1 MIGRVRIGVTLALVI
16 AVTPV
21 AILLQMG
28 VLRTRVL
35 HPGYLPRLWHD
46 FALRLL
52 GIRVHVEGV
61 PAVGRPLL
69 IVANHVSWS
78 DICVLGSLG
87 PYSFVAKSDM
97 ARWPVFGTLAR
108 LQRSVFVERERT
120 RASHL
125 QARELGDRLG
135 AGEALV
141 LFAEG
146 TTYDGNTVGPF
157 KSTLFGAA
165 QAALAGQAGLETVHV
180 QPVSI
185 AYTRLHGMPM
195 GRFHRTHAAWIGDMD
210 LVPHVGA
217 LLREGG
223 MDVEVRFGEPIPFT
237 RGTNRKDIARLTEAE
252 VRRTMAESLREPRAP
267 SQASHR
273 RSRRQRW
280 RSWFG

>member
-1 MIGRVRIGVTLALVI
+1 MIGRLRIAVTLALVV
-16 AVTPV
+16 AVTPA
-21 AILLQMG
+21 AILLQMA
-28 VLRTRVL
+28 VLRTGAA
-35 HPGYLPRLWHD
+35 HPGALPRLWHR

-61 PAVGRPLL
+61 PAAGRPLL
-69 IVANHVSWS
+69 LVANHVSWS

-87 PYSFVAKSDM
+87 PYSFVAKADM
-97 ARWPVFGTLAR
+97 AAWPVFGMLAR

-146 TTYDGNTVGPF
+146 TTYDGNGVGPF

-165 QAALAGQAGLETVHV
+165 QAALASQPGLETVHV

-210 LVPHVGA
+210 LVPHIGGV
-217 LLREGG
+217 LREGG
-223 MDVEVRFGEPIPFT
+223 MDVEVRFGDPIPFT
-237 RGTNRKDIARLTEAE
+237 RGSNRKEIARLTETE
-252 VRRTMAESLREPRAP
+252 VRRSLAQALRQPRP
-267 SQASHR
+267 SSPLPAR
-273 RSRRQRW
+273 DRSRRR
-280 RSWFG
+280 

>member
-1 MIGRVRIGVTLALVI
+1 MIGRVRIAVMLALML

-21 AILLQMG
+21 AILVQMG
-28 VLRTRVL
+28 VLRSRMG
-35 HPGYLPRLWHD
+35 HPGTLPRLWHG

-52 GIRVHVEGV
+52 GIRVHVEGA
-61 PAVGRPLL
+61 PASGRPLL

-87 PYSFVAKSDM
+87 SYSFVAKSDM

-146 TTYDGNTVGPF
+146 TTHDGNAVGPF

-165 QAALAGQAGLETVHV
+165 QAALASQAGLETVHV

-195 GRFHRTHAAWIGDMD
+195 GRVHRIHAAWIGDMD
-210 LVPHVGA
+210 LVPHIGA

-223 MDVEVRFGEPIPFT
+223 MDVEVRFGDAIPFT
-237 RGTNRKDIARLTEAE
+237 RGSNRKEIARLTEAE
-252 VRRTMAESLREPRAP
+252 VRRNMAASLREPRA
-267 SQASHR
+267 AS
-273 RSRRQRW
+273 RSAPAARPPR
-280 RSWFG
+280 

>member
-1 MIGRVRIGVTLALVI
+1 MIGRLRIAVTLALVL

-21 AILLQMG
+21 AILLQIG
-28 VLRTRVL
+28 VLRSRL
-35 HPGYLPRLWHD
+35 AHPGTLPRLWHG

-52 GIRVHVEGV
+52 GIRVHVEGA
-61 PAVGRPLL
+61 PAAGRPLL

-87 PYSFVAKSDM
+87 PYFFVAKSDM

-125 QARELGDRLG
+125 QARELGERLG

-165 QAALAGQAGLETVHV
+165 QAALACQAGLETVHV

-195 GRFHRTHAAWIGDMD
+195 GRFHRRHAAWIGDMD

-217 LLREGG
+217 LLGEGG
-223 MDVEVRFGEPIPFT
+223 MDVEVRFGDPIPFT
-237 RGTNRKDIARLTEAE
+237 RSSNRKEIARLTEAE
-252 VRRTMAESLREPRAP
+252 VRRNMSRSLREPRAH
-267 SQASHR
+267 SVASIQKPR
-273 RSRRQRW
+273 RPR
-280 RSWFG
+280 

>member
-1 MIGRVRIGVTLALVI
+1 MIGRLRIGVTLALVI

-28 VLRTRVL
+28 VLRTRAL
-35 HPGYLPRLWHD
+35 DPGTLPRLWHA

-52 GIRVHVEGV
+52 GIRVHVEGE
-61 PAVGRPLL
+61 PATGRPLL

-125 QARELGDRLG
+125 QARELGERLG

-165 QAALAGQAGLETVHV
+165 QAALSSQAGLETVHV

-223 MDVEVRFGEPIPFT
+223 MDVEVRFGEPIPFS
-237 RGTNRKDIARLTEAE
+237 RGANRKEIARLTEAE
-252 VRRTMAESLREPRAP
+252 VRRNMAASLREPRP
-267 SQASHR
+267 TSPASTR
-273 RSRRQRW
+273 KSSRRRRQPR
-280 RSWFG
+280 FG

>member
-1 MIGRVRIGVTLALVI
+1 MFGRLRIGMTLALVV

-21 AILLQMG
+21 AILMQMG
-28 VLRTRVL
+28 VLRTGVL
-35 HPGYLPRLWHD
+35 HPGTLPRLWHA

-52 GIRVHVEGV
+52 GIRVHVEGA
-61 PAVGRPLL
+61 PASGRPLL

-125 QARELGDRLG
+125 QARELGERLG

-146 TTYDGNTVGPF
+146 TTYDGNSVGPF

-223 MDVEVRFGEPIPFT
+223 MDVEVRFGEPIPFS
-237 RGTNRKDIARLTEAE
+237 RGTNRKEIARLTEAE
-252 VRRTMAESLREPRAP
+252 VRRNMAASLREPRP
-267 SQASHR
+267 TSPASTRSPR
-273 RSRRQRW
+273 RRR
-280 RSWFG
+280 